1 MLEEINQK
9 TVVGLLVQEL
19 IPALDTGFPW
29 EPGAWDVTDTHTT
42 MTHSSTK
49 VATLHMDINLPN
61 SASDT
66 VSGVGKIGSR
76 GINTKDGFM
85 WISEKPD
92 ASVLLVVWVSD
103 IRRLTITEVP
113 FTIEE
118 GFKRSVENRT
128 SYLPKCGNFC
138 TGDPFGPSH
147 TLSSGAS
154 CTTLTWTCSNLCMNI
169 LRYI

>member
-1 MLEEINQK
+1 LSSGWQLEERERKTFRKEWVRFSKEKSSQVMLEEINQK

-29 EPGAWDVTDTHTT
+29 EPGVWDVSDTHAT

-49 VATLHMDINLPN
+49 VATLHMAINLPI

-76 GINTKDGFM
+76 GINTTNGFM

-92 ASVLLVVWVSD
+92 ASVLLEAWASD
-103 IRRLTITEVP
+103 IRRLTSTRP
-113 FTIEE
+113 LL
-118 GFKRSVENRT
+118 RSR
-128 SYLPKCGNFC
+128 K
-138 TGDPFGPSH
+138 
-147 TLSSGAS
+147 TLSG
-154 CTTLTWTCSNLCMNI
+154 L
-169 LRYI
+169 

>member
-29 EPGAWDVTDTHTT
+29 EPGVWDVTDTHST

-49 VATLHMDINLPN
+49 VDTLHMDINLPN

-76 GINTKDGFM
+76 GINTTNGFM

-92 ASVLLVVWVSD
+92 VSVLLESWV
-103 IRRLTITEVP
+103 
-113 FTIEE
+113 
-118 GFKRSVENRT
+118 
-128 SYLPKCGNFC
+128 
-138 TGDPFGPSH
+138 
-147 TLSSGAS
+147 
-154 CTTLTWTCSNLCMNI
+154 
-169 LRYI
+169 